1 MKQIRLIE
9 YNSMIWFLLRAA
21 LVGTG
26 TSVVLTLARQDSLI
40 SILIAFILGFIPVI
54 IFNKLKGIN
63 PNKNIIIL
71 NNELGFFGKIL
82 NIIMMISVFA
92 FIFMLFWN
100 LTNFISTEFLY
111 RTPALFVGLCFI
123 LPIIYAGTKDFDVVS
138 KISLICFYVVIMFLI
153 LIVAGLTKEIDI
165 SNLNPLFQIS
175 SNNLMKSVLFIICY
189 NVLPIFLLLII
200 PENKVKKST
209 IKSSLAFYGL
219 TFLSI
224 INFFFII
231 ISCFSP
237 ELADLYDYAEFHIFK
252 RVSLGDFIDKVE
264 SFLSIEWI
272 LGIIVSIIIGIHY
285 LKKAFTEMYNA
296 DKIKRN
302 IFTFIICALLVIL
315 TNYLFKNLTEFENFV
330 SSYLMIVI
338 FVGLF
343 ICPLITYIFTRKLA
357 NKNQ

>member
-9 YNSMIWFLLRAA
+9 YNSMIWFLLRAS

-26 TSVVLTLARQDSLI
+26 TSFVLTLARQDSLF
-40 SILIAFILGFIPVI
+40 SILLAFLLGFIPI
-54 IFNKLKGIN
+54 ILFNKLKKMN
-63 PNKNIIIL
+63 PNKSIISL
-71 NNELGFFGKIL
+71 NNELSFFGKIL

-111 RTPALFVGLCFI
+111 KTPSLFVGLCFM

-138 KISLICFYVVIMFLI
+138 KISLICFYVIMMFLI
-153 LIVAGLTKEIDI
+153 LIIAGLTKEIDI

-175 SNNLMKSVLFIICY
+175 SNNLVKSVLFILCY

-209 IKSSLAFYGL
+209 IKSTFAFYGL

-224 INFFFII
+224 LNFFFII

-237 ELADLYDYAEFHIFK
+237 ELAVLYDYTEFHIFK

-272 LGIIVSIIIGIHY
+272 IGLIVSIIIGIHY
-285 LKKAFTEMYNA
+285 LKKAYTEMYNVNRM
-296 DKIKRN
+296 KSN
-302 IFTFIICALLVIL
+302 IFTFIICVLLVIL
-315 TNYLFKNLTEFENFV
+315 SNYLFKNLTEFENFV
-330 SSYLMIVI
+330 SSYLMIII
-338 FVGLF
+338 FIGLF
-343 ICPLITYIFTRKLA
+343 ICPLITYIFSRKKLQ
-357 NKNQ
+357 N

>member
-26 TSVVLTLARQDSLI
+26 TSVVLTLSKQDSLF
-40 SILIAFILGFIPVI
+40 SILLAFLLGLIPI
-54 IFNKLKGIN
+54 MLFNKLKKIN
-63 PNKNIIIL
+63 PDKNIINL
-71 NNELGFFGKIL
+71 NNNLGIFGKIL

-111 RTPALFVGLCFI
+111 RTPSIFVSLCFI

-153 LIVAGLTKEIDI
+153 LIVSGLTKEIDI
-165 SNLNPLFQIS
+165 SNLNPLFQINE
-175 SNNLMKSVLFIICY
+175 NNLVKSVLFILCY

-200 PENKVKKST
+200 PESKVKKST
-209 IKSSLAFYGL
+209 VKSSFAFYGL

-231 ISCFSP
+231 LSCFSP
-237 ELADLYDYAEFHIFK
+237 ELAVLYDYAEFHIFK

-272 LGIIVSIIIGIHY
+272 IGLIVSIIIGVHY
-285 LKKAFTEMYNA
+285 LKKAYTEMYNVN
-296 DKIKRN
+296 KMKRN

-315 TNYLFKNLTEFENFV
+315 SNYLFKNLTEFENFV
-330 SSYLMIVI
+330 SSYLMIII
-338 FVGLF
+338 FLGLF
-343 ICPLITYIFTRKLA
+343 ICPLITYVFARK
-357 NKNQ
+357 KEIT